1 MKTLRAGLLSVAV
14 AFASMSAAQAAPIP
28 YGHAGTPNTQTYVF
42 TAQAT
47 GDVMAYFTGSNAGY
61 TNEITLLVNGVA
73 TGVSGLNNHSSTYG
87 DQLNLGSV
95 NAGDVLT
102 FALVNLKPD
111 NVGPWYS
118 NVAMNSDGYQH
129 IYAAAYAGDDIVPA
143 GTAIGF
149 EDLLNGGDFDYND
162 ENFVFTNVAA
172 VAAVPDG
179 DVPEPA
185 SLGLLLIGA
194 AGMGLRRRAQR
205 AK

>member
-1 MKTLRAGLLSVAV
+1 
-14 AFASMSAAQAAPIP
+14 MSAAQAAPIP
-28 YGHAGTPNTQTYVF
+28 YGQAGTPNTQTYVF

-47 GDVMAYFTGSNAGY
+47 GDVMAYFTGSSANY
-61 TNEITLLVNGVA
+61 TNQITLLVNGVS
-73 TGVSGLNNHSSTYG
+73 TGISGLNNHTSTYG
-87 DQLNLGSV
+87 DALKLGSV

-102 FALVNLKPD
+102 FALVNLNPS

-118 NVAMNSDGYQH
+118 NIALNSDRDQH
-129 IYAAAYAGDDIVPA
+129 IYASAYAGDDLVPA

-149 EDLLNGGDFDYND
+149 EDQANGGDFDYND
-162 ENFVFTNVAA
+162 ENFVFTNVATA
-172 VAAVPDG
+172 AAVPDG